1 MSIRR
6 PLVLLASA
14 VLAVGALSGCSAIG
28 TVSSAASKVE
38 SCAAIAT
45 TMSAASSDIA
55 GSVASLTTDPAAAAE
70 KLKTVS
76 DDFRT
81 AVAGLK
87 NADVKKAAE
96 TADAS
101 LTALVDTVSAAAAN
115 PAAADSAA
123 LQAAATTVS
132 DDFVAIGKVCTP

>member
-1 MSIRR
+1 MSTRR
-6 PLVLLASA
+6 PLVLLISA
-14 VLAVGALSGCSAIG
+14 VLAASALSGCSAIG
-28 TVSSAASKVE
+28 TVSSAATKVE

-76 DDFRT
+76 DDFRG
-81 AVAGLK
+81 AVAKLK

-101 LTALVDTVSAAAAN
+101 LTALVDKVSTAAAN

-123 LQAAATTVS
+123 LRAAATAVS
-132 DDFVAIGKVCTP
+132 DDFVAIGNVCAP